1 MNPKQII
8 YQRITRRTFLFQEFD
23 DLELVNTTMPRGPPS
38 VAHKQTMGFRGE
50 DQAPP
55 IFIGR
60 GRPARAAVKLSLDR
74 RHTRCARCFPVSIH
88 SGRRQRDPTVRLV
101 VS

>member
-1 MNPKQII
+1 MNPKQTI

-23 DLELVNTTMPRGPPS
+23 DLELVNTAMPRGLPS

-60 GRPARAAVKLSLDR
+60 EGPRVLR
-74 RHTRCARCFPVSIH
+74 
-88 SGRRQRDPTVRLV
+88 
-101 VS
+101 